1 MVTVPCHAVAARDRV
16 IICSNAARR
25 GCQTTLTTTTTYH
38 YMAASVAAKPGAA
51 GWITFNPKQICWRKF
66 GDQEISPTVLCARL
80 GLSRQPA

>member
-38 YMAASVAAKPGAA
+38 YMAASVAAKPRAA
-51 GWITFNPKQICWRKF
+51 GCTCCVAPRAVVAN
-66 GDQEISPTVLCARL
+66 LAL
-80 GLSRQPA
+80 LSCRVQLRCYIHFA